1 MPTVNVE
8 AMNMHLAEISQRV
21 TAGAH
26 AVLVLDQAGWHTSPK
41 LCVPEN
47 ITLLRLPAYAPELNP
62 VENLWE
68 FLRQNLLSHR
78 MWDSYDAIV
87 EACCYA

>member
-1 MPTVNVE
+1 M
-8 AMNMHLAEISQRV
+8 
-21 TAGAH
+21 
-26 AVLVLDQAGWHTSPK
+26 
-41 LCVPEN
+41 PEN

-87 EACCYA
+87 EACCYAWTTRMSMPERVTSITTRTCAQVKV